1 MNVKGI
7 VKMNV
12 KGIVDETTENI
23 NTLIELNFEYIPRDK
38 KAMFIKAVRTIS
50 NNTGLLAGMVHGLK
64 VRVKSLESDLR
75 D

>member
-1 MNVKGI
+1 MTKKGYF
-7 VKMNV
+7 KKNV

-38 KAMFIKAVRTIS
+38 RAMFIKAVRTIS

-64 VRVKSLESDLR
+64 VRIKSLESDLR

>member
-1 MNVKGI
+1 
-7 VKMNV
+7 MNV

-38 KAMFIKAVRTIS
+38 RAMFIKAVRTIS

-75 D
+75 DKT

>member
-1 MNVKGI
+1 
-7 VKMNV
+7 MNV

-23 NTLIELNFEYIPRDK
+23 NTLIELNFEYIPRGK
-38 KAMFIKAVRTIS
+38 RAMFIKAVRTIS

>member
-1 MNVKGI
+1 
-7 VKMNV
+7 MNV

-23 NTLIELNFEYIPRDK
+23 NTLIELNYEYIPRDK
-38 KAMFIKAVRTIS
+38 RAMFNKAVRTIS
-50 NNTGLLAGMVHGLK
+50 NNTGLLARMVYGLN

>member
-1 MNVKGI
+1 
-7 VKMNV
+7 MNV

-38 KAMFIKAVRTIS
+38 RAMFIKAVRTIY

>member
-1 MNVKGI
+1 
-7 VKMNV
+7 MNV

-23 NTLIELNFEYIPRDK
+23 NTLIELNCEYIPMDK
-38 KAMFIKAVRTIS
+38 RAMFIKAVRTIS
-50 NNTGLLAGMVHGLK
+50 NNTGLLVGMVQGLK

>member
-1 MNVKGI
+1 
-7 VKMNV
+7 MNV

-23 NTLIELNFEYIPRDK
+23 NTLIELNYEYIPRDK
-38 KAMFIKAVRTIS
+38 RGDFIKAIRSIS
-50 NNTGLLAGMVHGLK
+50 NNIGLLAGMVHGLN

>member
-1 MNVKGI
+1 MNVKR
-7 VKMNV
+7 
-12 KGIVDETTENI
+12 IVDETTENI

-38 KAMFIKAVRTIS
+38 RAMFNKAVRTIS

>member
-1 MNVKGI
+1 
-7 VKMNV
+7 MNV

-38 KAMFIKAVRTIS
+38 RAMFIKAVRTIS
-50 NNTGLLAGMVHGLK
+50 NNTGLLAVMVHGLK

>member
-1 MNVKGI
+1 
-7 VKMNV
+7 MNV

-38 KAMFIKAVRTIS
+38 RAMFIKVVRIIS
-50 NNTGLLAGMVHGLK
+50 NNTGLLSGMVHGLK

>member
-1 MNVKGI
+1 MNVKW
-7 VKMNV
+7 
-12 KGIVDETTENI
+12 IVDETTENI

-38 KAMFIKAVRTIS
+38 RVMFIKAVRTIS

-64 VRVKSLESDLR
+64 VRVKSLESDLH